1 MSRSQD
7 VVLSV
12 DHAARGSGRVIG
24 RNISHQCV
32 NLREC
37 PILRELRADAPGGG
51 DLTGGQVR
59 PPLAPDH
66 FRQRANRLYVV
77 RIASPGA
84 CSARRIRRPAE
95 NPRFRR
101 EIIQPILQ
109 YPAGSSERARAIE
122 EAAWIVRVLPNGR
135 SGRVADSPR
144 NRRSWNGD
152 RMVLP
157 AHKQHLPS
165 RRRFSRR
172 SRSDMFAQIPQP
184 LV

>member
-1 MSRSQD
+1 MTYRRARYRSGASGASP
-7 VVLSV
+7 VPV
-12 DHAARGSGRVIG
+12 DESLGLVDDYLTRPAAELGLLMMG
-24 RNISHQCV
+24 HCTA
-32 NLREC
+32 RE
-37 PILRELRADAPGGG
+37 AAAFFAKTGAPGGG

-84 CSARRIRRPAE
+84 CTARRIRRPAE

-157 AHKQHLPS
+157 AHKQHLP
-165 RRRFSRR
+165 
-172 SRSDMFAQIPQP
+172 
-184 LV
+184 